1 MAMTLNEMFTFVR
14 THVDADTTD
23 APDSTLTVYARIA
36 YNDILSRRDSWPHME
51 VTYTF
56 NTISNQSDYPFT
68 SFLPSGDLEV
78 VSAVIDR
85 SQLSRRLAWMSQG
98 DADLAFGS
106 SSTLVS
112 KQAYGWCVKGNNT
125 LVLFP
130 TPNDGGKPYTVR
142 GYRTPAVW
150 PTSAGSV
157 PDLPGTLHEMI
168 AIFMIAQYYL
178 AQEDAPLAQFYLGE
192 YDRMAENFAKGEVTM
207 NNKARPMIM
216 GGQQKFGSTFMDRA
230 RGAAE

>member
-1 MAMTLNEMFTFVR
+1 MAMTLSEMFSFVR
-14 THVDADTTD
+14 THVDADATD

-36 YNDILSRRDSWPHME
+36 YNDILSRRGSWPHLE
-51 VTYTF
+51 ATYTF
-56 NTISNQSDYPFT
+56 DTVANESDYPFAN
-68 SFLPSGDLEV
+68 FLPSGDLEV

-85 SQLSRRLAWMSQG
+85 SQLSRRLVWMSQG

-106 SSTLVS
+106 SSTLAS

-130 TPNDGGKPYTVR
+130 TPNDSGKPYTVR
-142 GYRTPAVW
+142 GYRAPAVW
-150 PTSAGSV
+150 PGPAGSI

-192 YDRMAENFAKGEVTM
+192 YDRMAENFVKGEVTM

-216 GGQQKFGSTFMDRA
+216 GGQQFHGSTFMRRA